1 MEESTAIDGCSLCS
15 NWNNGKGNK
24 DCLKCKPINQ
34 AANHG
39 NYYHRGFVTDG
50 ELIQDVTDS
59 QKLKDIFSCLS
70 HIEPEPRAIFED
82 YTFSDISMNTIARQ
96 RGISRQR
103 VHQIICEVRVQ
114 CKKML
119 NLSTVLD

>member
-1 MEESTAIDGCSLCS
+1 MEEKDFNGCSTCI
-15 NWNNGKGNK
+15 NHNNGKGNSQ
-24 DCLKCKPINQ
+24 CLKCKPINQ
-34 AANHG
+34 AANRG
-39 NYYHRGFVTDG
+39 NYYHRGFVTDD
-50 ELIQDVTDS
+50 EMVQDVNDN
-59 QKLKDIFSCLS
+59 QKIKDIFTCLS

-82 YTFSDISMNTIARQ
+82 YAFSNISMNTIARQ

-103 VHQIICEVRVQ
+103 VHQIICQVRVQ